1 MKQIILILLLYFISS
16 AKVVCQD
23 KINRASTFNSKH
35 DLHQPYP
42 GNHPISMKFATVH
55 GERKFYIPDLIK
67 HFNHS
72 VSLTNKSIV
81 ILKSNTDTMVTAEY
95 KRKVLHGRWMSWHRP
110 GQLYDSG
117 YLDKGIPDGEWK
129 IYYQDGNLRYVRNYD
144 AFLLRKIKND
154 ILRENRYSFYEIA
167 ALFKK
172 NPGAAVK
179 HFNAA
184 ISFTN
189 HTPSDRYFTSLAER
203 ANQNTSTIHDYYP
216 PFLESLHH
224 GLYINYY
231 PNGAIQDSGYY
242 KYGLKEDIWQEW
254 LENGQIKMAGYYH
267 NGYKKGIWKYYNNMG
282 KLIALKEY
290 NAKGKEVFFKRF

>member
-23 KINRASTFNSKH
+23 KINRASTINSKH

-72 VSLTNKSIV
+72 VSLTNNSIV
-81 ILKSNTDTMVTAEY
+81 ILKSNTDTLVKAEY

-110 GQLYDSG
+110 GRLYDSG

-129 IYYQDGNLRYVRNYD
+129 IYYQDGNLRFVRNYD

-154 ILRENRYSFYEIA
+154 ILRESRYSFYEIA
-167 ALFKK
+167 AMFRK
-172 NPGAAVK
+172 NPADAIK

-184 ISFTN
+184 NSFN
-189 HTPSDRYFTSLAER
+189 IHASPNSHFLSLIER
-203 ANQNTSTIHDYYP
+203 VKHNTSGSQTYYP
-216 PFLESLHH
+216 PFIESLQH
-224 GLYINYY
+224 GLCISYF
-231 PNGAIQDSGYY
+231 PDGTIQDSGYY
-242 KYGLKEDIWQEW
+242 KYGLKEGIWQEW
-254 LENGQIKMAGYYH
+254 QENGQIKMAGYYH
-267 NGYKKGIWKYYNNMG
+267 NGYKEGIWKYYNNTG
-282 KLIALKEY
+282 KLIALQEY
-290 NAKGKEVFFKRF
+290 KAKGKKIFFKRF